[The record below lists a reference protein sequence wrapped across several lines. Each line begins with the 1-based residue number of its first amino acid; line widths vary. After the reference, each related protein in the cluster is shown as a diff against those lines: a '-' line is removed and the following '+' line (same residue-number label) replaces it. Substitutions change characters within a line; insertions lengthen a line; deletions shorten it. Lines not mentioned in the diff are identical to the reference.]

1 MSGVE
6 DGVTLLTL
14 LVTVALAADPDPPLM
29 VVTAERAEA
38 AAVDVP
44 RAIDIV
50 TEDDVRERQARSL
63 PDALRESTGV
73 LVQES
78 NRGSGSPYLRGLV
91 GPQNLVVVD
100 GMPFTLSTWRTG
112 PNQYLTLLD
121 PTSAGRIEII
131 RGPSSVLYGTGAMGG
146 VIQLVTHR
154 PDPDGG
160 PLEHEAEVRASLAS
174 ADLSVGGA
182 AEISGTLGHAG
193 LLAGGSFTSL
203 QTLRLGG
210 DALEP
215 RSPYLQGFGRARAV
229 WEPAPGHTVTASWLG
244 GTVRGANRLD
254 ALGVGEI
261 RIYDDADHLAW
272 AHWKAAGFGPLVRA
286 DVRLG
291 YHGFR
296 EQQDRTTCAVAGDR
310 PADLGAC
317 LALDPDQLTKQSIR
331 VDKVD
336 AWVGNADAE
345 LAFVDGRVRV
355 LAGADVQLEW
365 IGSNRKDRDLAADTA
380 FEIKD
385 RGNFSDG
392 STYRT
397 AGAFAHA
404 DLVPA
409 RLRSG
414 GGELHMTGGA
424 RLAHFGASAPDVP
437 LPDASGTAV
446 PQSLRYAHTG
456 VIGSA
461 GLQWRVPGRWSAY
474 ASFLQGY
481 RAPNLEE
488 TTLVGPE
495 EARFVVPND
504 DLGPERS
511 DTVEG
516 GVKLDHPNVGATAA
530 GWATWI
536 DGALEDAPTTRGG
549 SSTSADGL
557 PYQERIN
564 VAGARY
570 VGVEADLILRW
581 RGVEA
586 SGQIAW
592 TRGQVQDDAGQPVPA
607 RRVPPL
613 IGRTGLAWRGARG
626 HAELF
631 ALVAGA
637 QPRLAP
643 ADLDDLRICGA
654 EPYVDATF
662 ADRGLECPGSA
673 SWFTLNVRGS
683 VAITRAVL
691 LDLSVLNLTD
701 ERYRTHGSGID
712 APGLDV
718 RLQLTTSL

>member
-1 MSGVE
+1 LLIL
-6 DGVTLLTL
+6 LLT
-14 LVTVALAADPDPPLM
+14 VAMAEDPDAPLM
-29 VVTAERAEA
+29 VVTAERSDALV
-38 AAVDVP
+38 VDVP
-44 RAIDIV
+44 RALDIV
-50 TEDDVRERQARSL
+50 TDDEVRQRQARSL

-160 PLEHEAEVRASLAS
+160 SLEHESEMRASLAS
-174 ADLSVGGA
+174 ADLSVGA
-182 AEISGTLGHAG
+182 SAEVSGTLGHAG
-193 LLAGGSFTSL
+193 LLAGGSFTSF
-203 QTLRLGG
+203 QALRLGG
-210 DALEP
+210 DDVEP
-215 RSPYLQGFGRARAV
+215 RSAYLQGFGRARAV
-229 WEPAPGHTVTASWLG
+229 WEPAPGHALTASWFG
-244 GTVRGANRLD
+244 GTVRSANRLD
-254 ALGVGEI
+254 GLGVGEI
-261 RIYDDADHLAW
+261 RIYDDTDHLAW
-272 AHWKAAGFGPLVRA
+272 ANWKAVGFGPLVRA
-286 DVRLG
+286 DVRVG

-296 EQQDRTTCAVAGDR
+296 EQQDRTTCAVSGDR
-310 PADLGAC
+310 PTDLAAC
-317 LALDPDQLTKQSIR
+317 LALDPDQLTKQSLR
-331 VDKVD
+331 VDTVD
-336 AWVGNADAE
+336 AFVGNVDAE
-345 LAFVDGRVRV
+345 LAFLGGRVRV
-355 LAGADVQLEW
+355 LAGADAQIEW
-365 IGSNRKDRDLAADTA
+365 IGSNRKDRDLEADTP

-414 GGELHMTGGA
+414 HGELHVTGGA

-437 LPDASGTAV
+437 LPDATGAAV
-446 PQSLRYAHTG
+446 PQDLRYAHTG

-461 GLQWRVPGRWSAY
+461 GLQWRNPGHWSVY
-474 ASFLQGY
+474 TSFLQGY

-516 GVKLDHPNVGATAA
+516 GIKLDHPHVGATAA

-549 SSTSADGL
+549 SATSADGL

-570 VGVEADLILRW
+570 VGVEGDLVLRW

-586 SGQIAW
+586 SGQLAW
-592 TRGQVQDDAGQPVPA
+592 TRGQVEDDAGHTLPA
-607 RRVPPL
+607 RRVPPMV
-613 IGRTGLAWRGARG
+613 GRAGLGWRGGPG
-626 HAELF
+626 HAEIF
-631 ALVAGA
+631 ALVSGA

-643 ADLDDLRICGA
+643 SDLDDLRICGA
-654 EPYVDATF
+654 EPYVDATLG
-662 ADRGLECPGSA
+662 DRGLECPGSA
-673 SWFTLNVRGS
+673 RWFTLNLRGS
-683 VAITRAVL
+683 VAIRDGLV

-701 ERYRTHGSGID
+701 ARYRTHGSGID

-718 RLQLTTSL
+718 RFQLTVSL